1 MQRARYIPGPAQ
13 GYLLRSTTLLS
24 STSGPIF
31 SSVFGAK
38 LVKGQKQ
45 SVMNQPDE
53 EIERKCKR
61 ENNLHILS
69 GFDMICL

>member
-1 MQRARYIPGPAQ
+1 M
-13 GYLLRSTTLLS
+13 LVTLLTKNRNNIVHHGIGS
-24 STSGPIF
+24 LPWNPGSLI

-45 SVMNQPDE
+45 SMMNQPDE

-69 GFDMICL
+69 GFDMIRL